1 MHRAGTSDKMLPCN
15 SALIAA
21 GYCSSPGQTGADVHR
36 KVFRIEQMAGER
48 RTPSAFVR
56 AARTDGNDVQTLRR
70 ELSGVRETLAAD
82 MRALAGL
89 LHEGKER
96 RMARAAGELGAA
108 VNAMETATDKILQ
121 SAEAMDDCAKALAA
135 APRSDYER
143 GLAQDIQDHLVR
155 IYEACNFQDLA
166 GQRIGKVIATLVLIE
181 QRIEDILDGK
191 TVAATAGARTAAG
204 GLLNGP
210 KLDGDAGHAN
220 QRDIDALF
228 S

>member
-108 VNAMETATDKILQ
+108 VNAIFMDHYQKMAWGHFMVRSLERKHGQ
-121 SAEAMDDCAKALAA
+121 EAVL
-135 APRSDYER
+135 
-143 GLAQDIQDHLVR
+143 
-155 IYEACNFQDLA
+155 EAW
-166 GQRIGKVIATLVLIE
+166 GK
-181 QRIEDILDGK
+181 
-191 TVAATAGARTAAG
+191 
-204 GLLNGP
+204 
-210 KLDGDAGHAN
+210 
-220 QRDIDALF
+220 
-228 S
+228 